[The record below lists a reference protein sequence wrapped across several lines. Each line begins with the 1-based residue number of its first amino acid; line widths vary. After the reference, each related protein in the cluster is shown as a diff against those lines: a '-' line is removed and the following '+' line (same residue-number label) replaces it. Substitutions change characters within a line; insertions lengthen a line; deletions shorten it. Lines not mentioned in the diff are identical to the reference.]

1 MRDMVIPEGLALRR
15 MAVIAIG
22 CGLAVFVGK
31 RIPEQP
37 ILMLLLL
44 GGLGYVIS
52 LAVNVRWLAWLV
64 LATVPSAIIVPGL
77 PGRPFAW
84 EACTAALWV
93 SLPAYLAINQ
103 QRGATV
109 ALGRDERRMIACL
122 GVFLVVLV
130 VLMLTRG
137 VGFRAFGGEQM
148 GGRFYAQQVV
158 LVLLPITFVLLP
170 WRERFLL
177 SAFFA
182 GAALSVTYLV
192 SDLALIR
199 GGRLADFILFFLEL
213 PTDAINFYF
222 GFEMSGLRRLQS
234 LAAVGSSL
242 FAALLVIF
250 PLGRLLHWRGLW
262 LWPLPVGALGLGL
275 ASGHRTVLVQLA
287 VICVLLFVFKRLYTP
302 LRLLSLGV
310 LGIAGLA
317 ALYALAP
324 KLPPGVQRSLSL
336 LPGIEVT
343 QVVRE
348 DAYATLRDRIEVL
361 KLGIKD
367 VPQYLWH
374 GRGFGMSRLD
384 AAPPSLPG
392 DPIYMAYQEGFFY
405 NGLFALLLKTGL
417 PGLAAALGFVYYVS
431 RRGLDCLRRVG
442 PAEDDLFVRL
452 SQFAVAKWFA
462 VVGFFFFL
470 HGDAGGFLQQTAIAA
485 ALVLGCAQ
493 VLERRAPADAPAE
506 ETT

>member
-1 MRDMVIPEGLALRR
+1 MRGMVMPEGLALRR
-15 MAVIAIG
+15 MALVAVG

-44 GGLGYVIS
+44 GGLGYLIS

-84 EACTAALWV
+84 EACTAALWI

-109 ALGRDERRMIACL
+109 PLGRDEKRMIACL

-130 VLMLTRG
+130 LLMLTRG

-148 GGRFYAQQVV
+148 GGRFYAQQLV
-158 LVLLPITFVLLP
+158 LVLLPVTYVLLP

-177 SAFFA
+177 STFLA

-242 FAALLVIF
+242 FAVVLVVF

-262 LWPLPVGALGLGL
+262 LWPLPVGRWAW
-275 ASGHRTVLVQLA
+275 AS
-287 VICVLLFVFKRLYTP
+287 P
-302 LRLLSLGV
+302 
-310 LGIAGLA
+310 A
-317 ALYALAP
+317 ATA
-324 KLPPGVQRSLSL
+324 RSSC
-336 LPGIEVT
+336 
-343 QVVRE
+343 
-348 DAYATLRDRIEVL
+348 
-361 KLGIKD
+361 
-367 VPQYLWH
+367 
-374 GRGFGMSRLD
+374 
-384 AAPPSLPG
+384 SLPSSARSCSCSSG
-392 DPIYMAYQEGFFY
+392 CTRRSACCHWPRRASRASSGC
-405 NGLFALLLKTGL
+405 TC
-417 PGLAAALGFVYYVS
+417 S
-431 RRGLDCLRRVG
+431 RRSCRRG
-442 PAEDDLFVRL
+442 CSAPSRCCPASR
-452 SQFAVAKWFA
+452 
-462 VVGFFFFL
+462 
-470 HGDAGGFLQQTAIAA
+470 
-485 ALVLGCAQ
+485 
-493 VLERRAPADAPAE
+493 
-506 ETT
+506 